1 VLLDLDGTLID
12 RDAALRACLRH
23 HGVPGEA
30 LEQLLDL
37 DGTDNNSL
45 AALSRELHQ
54 RRARLAPDPESLAKQ
69 LREQLPRFVTP
80 NPAIS
85 ASLMRLT
92 QAGLRLAL
100 ISNGGPTQRL
110 KLAAARIDPAHFEII
125 HISGEQA
132 HAKPDRAV
140 FKSTLSALDLPASA
154 TLMIGDSA
162 NDDILGAQTLD
173 IPTLWISHNR
183 RYPANRVAPT
193 LIAPDFP
200 SAAAIVLAKLA

>member
-1 VLLDLDGTLID
+1 MLPALRAVLLDLDGTLID

-30 LEQLLDL
+30 L
-37 DGTDNNSL
+37 
-45 AALSRELHQ
+45 
-54 RRARLAPDPESLAKQ
+54 
-69 LREQLPRFVTP
+69 EQLPRFVTP